1 MFPLSRSLSIAMA
14 LALPAIACA
23 QQPADLDQ
31 VEVTATRTA
40 SAIADSLF
48 PVRVIDRE
56 EIERSQARSLPEL
69 LRGRAIP
76 KGTRL
81 A

>member
-40 SAIADSLF
+40 SAIADRLF
-48 PVRVIDRE
+48 PVRVIDSVPAPMSRNGW
-56 EIERSQARSLPEL
+56 SQRRKIGRTASLVSM
-69 LRGRAIP
+69 
-76 KGTRL
+76 
-81 A
+81 